1 MRHSVV
7 VSTSFA
13 LVFGALVFGVP
24 GTARAQMYGYG
35 MMGPG
40 VMGPGMM
47 GPGYGR
53 GMMMYGPAYNMRGSG
68 ESRNRANLNLSA
80 DEAKHYFER
89 WIAVQ
94 GNSRLKVGDVR
105 EKDADTIIVDIIT
118 KDNSLVERLDVNRHD
133 GSFQAEEG

>member
-7 VSTSFA
+7 VSTSLA
-13 LVFGALVFGVP
+13 IAFGALVFGVP

-35 MMGPG
+35 MI
-40 VMGPGMM
+40 GPGMM
-47 GPGYGR
+47 GPGYGQ
-53 GMMMYGPAYNMRGSG
+53 GMMMYGPAYNMRGPG
-68 ESRNRANLNLSA
+68 GPRNQANLNLSA

-94 GNSRLKVGDVR
+94 GNSRLKVGDVK
-105 EKDADTIIVDIIT
+105 EKHADTIIVDIIT